1 MRFNYQPR
9 SGEELAALDPV
20 TLAAQVDVLQ
30 ILVVALAGSVYGD
43 PVASIGGLM
52 DDLNLQSDVVERDQ
66 DTPLTEAE
74 AVDVRE
80 RYTAGFEAA
89 KRHIVDILDSTV
101 E

>member
-1 MRFNYQPR
+1 
-9 SGEELAALDPV
+9 
-20 TLAAQVDVLQ
+20 
-30 ILVVALAGSVYGD
+30 
-43 PVASIGGLM
+43 M